1 MYQEDIVSDEKFN
14 AIYEEIRILLGYE
27 PNTRSM
33 SVRISPRR
41 RDKIIIY
48 IEDEGWVLNRTSAT
62 ICETARL
69 LGMLQSICNIFMWGQ
84 AQLLILQQLL
94 AQEIREGYQRART
107 HQQLHKLFVDESQK
121 VPANLSY

>member
-14 AIYEEIRILLGYE
+14 AIYKEIRILLGYE

-33 SVRISPRR
+33 SVQISPRR
-41 RDKIIIY
+41 QDKIIIY

-62 ICETARL
+62 IREIAHL
-69 LGMLQSICNIFMWGQ
+69 LGMLQSICDIFMWGQ

-94 AQEIREGYQRART
+94 AQEIREGYQRTRT
-107 HQQLHKLFVDESQK
+107 NQ
-121 VPANLSY
+121 